1 VTAAPAPAA
10 AGSRAAAAIA
20 APAAPAGPPA
30 AFFDRRRLV
39 LTPEHVELRLVPAGL
54 ASRFL
59 AASTDGF
66 IVLSATTLIDL
77 LLSLLP
83 FGIGR
88 AVAITLGFA
97 LTWTYH
103 LYFEVRHQGRTP
115 GKRLLG
121 LRVVDGR
128 GLPITWQQSLVR
140 NAVRAL
146 DFLPAFYGLGGL
158 VCLLDRDRRR
168 LGDVLADTL
177 VVREARAAPVTAAAL
192 GRPRRFNSL
201 RTRRVLRLIRH
212 RIGLEERE
220 FLLALCLRAE
230 ALEEQARYDLMEEV
244 AARYREKLG
253 IDDPHLSG
261 ENLVRDLTAI
271 LFSDE
276 GRVGGAAAK

>member
-1 VTAAPAPAA
+1 VTATVAA
-10 AGSRAAAAIA
+10 RQ
-20 APAAPAGPPA
+20 
-30 AFFDRRRLV
+30 RLV

-59 AASTDGF
+59 ALVTDSG
-66 IVLSATTLIDL
+66 IVLGATVGIERL
-77 LLSLLP
+77 LALLP

-97 LTWTYH
+97 LTWAYH
-103 LYFEVRHQGRTP
+103 LWFEVRQQGRTP
-115 GKRLLG
+115 GKRMLG

-128 GLPITWQQSLVR
+128 GLPITWQQSLAR

-146 DFLPAFYGLGGL
+146 DFLPAFYGLGGA
-158 VCLLDRDRRR
+158 VCLLDRERRR
-168 LGDVLADTL
+168 LGDLLADTI
-177 VVREARAAPVTAAAL
+177 VVREARALPVSATAL

-220 FLLALCLRAE
+220 FLLALCLRADS
-230 ALEEQARYDLMEEV
+230 LEEQARYDLMEEV
-244 AARYREKLG
+244 AAHYRDKLG

-276 GRVGGAAAK
+276 GREVGRA

>member
-1 VTAAPAPAA
+1 MAAPAPAA
-10 AGSRAAAAIA
+10 APVPRAAAAP
-20 APAAPAGPPA
+20 APPAG
-30 AFFDRRRLV
+30 FFDRRRLV

-59 AASTDGF
+59 AATTDGF
-66 IVLSATTLIDL
+66 IVLSVTAL
-77 LLSLLP
+77 LEMALSLLP

-88 AVAITLGFA
+88 AVAITLGFT
-97 LTWTYH
+97 LTWAYH
-103 LYFEVRHQGRTP
+103 LSFEVRGQGRTP

-177 VVREARAAPVTAAAL
+177 VVREARTAPVTAAAL

-220 FLLALCLRAE
+220 FLLALCLRAD

-276 GRVGGAAAK
+276 GRAGAAGAERA